1 MIDEQK
7 IQEITDKAN
16 EVINHQCPLIEKDIK
31 TYQTKSILEAIEYEK
46 EKT

>member
-16 EVINHQCPLIEKDIK
+16 KIINRQCPLLEKDIK
-31 TYQTKSILEAIEYEK
+31 TYQTRAILEAMEK
-46 EKT
+46 K